1 VMFCIV
7 ASSLSCS
14 DLMRLASSLRRL
26 VCSCS
31 RRSMDCFCCFSRVS
45 SSCSYCRFLPC
56 THTRTRTHTHTARH
70 THPLAKQLVQ
80 PLCMYCMMTCKLYNS
95 LLHQFNHQSIPMLK
109 LQILTS
115 TVNS

>member
-56 THTRTRTHTHTARH
+56 THTRTRTRTHTHTH
-70 THPLAKQLVQ
+70 THTHTNTHTLSLSLSRSKQDDQTALSSLP
-80 PLCMYCMMTCKLYNS
+80 PLCA
-95 LLHQFNHQSIPMLK
+95 P
-109 LQILTS
+109 
-115 TVNS
+115 